1 MRRYSSKRRADRTDL
16 VLVAVGLVGL
26 LLCISAYCSY
36 KQTMTDGE
44 WMEVVE
50 IRSCRNG
57 TCAIKVR
64 NYSADLEDTLLYD
77 KETDDTVFIGS
88 RVSCDFTTCY
98 KR

>member
-1 MRRYSSKRRADRTDL
+1 MRYYNRRRADRTDV
-16 VLVAVGLVGL
+16 VLAVAGIIGL
-26 LLCISAYCSY
+26 LLCLSAYCSY
-36 KQTMTDGE
+36 KKIKDGE

-64 NYSADLEDTLLYD
+64 SYSADLEDTLLYD

-88 RVSCDFTTCY
+88 RVSCGFTTCY